1 MTERTSLLECERL
14 HQRGGKTLKERTR
27 LTEVELRLSE
37 LNKEISSTRR
47 SLTSKPS

>member
-37 LNKEISSTRR
+37 LNKEISITRR
-47 SLTSKPS
+47 SLTSKPN